1 MSARSLFRGAVWGL
15 IGLLFVFHVAGGW
28 HYSNRIIADGFTP
41 SPGAVTVSDGDFE
54 LVEVTYTSTLGEMDA
69 WYIPAPGTTWVIHI
83 HGLNATPAEP
93 EVLFQPLFD
102 ANHPQLSI
110 TYRNDEGQ
118 PADPTGFHQYGA
130 TEWEDVA
137 AAVEFARDNGA
148 ATVVLAGYS
157 TGASHA
163 LAYVLRHHYDYIGG
177 VITDS
182 ANIDMGQTID
192 FRGSQESLPLLGV
205 PVPVTLAWV
214 AKFFTSLRIDV
225 NWKSLDY
232 IARAER
238 SLRVPVL
245 AIHGTDDDSIPT
257 TQSIELRDAQPE
269 LVELLAVPGANH
281 VESFEVDHEGYVNA
295 VLAFLERVSP
305 AA

>member
-1 MSARSLFRGAVWGL
+1 MSARSLFRGTVWGL
-15 IGLLFVFHVAGGW
+15 IGLIFVFHVVGGW
-28 HYSNRIIADGFTP
+28 HYSNRIIEDGFVP
-41 SPGAVTVSDGDFE
+41 SPGAVTVSEGDFE
-54 LVEVTYTSTLGEMDA
+54 LVEVTYTSSLGEMDA

-93 EVLFQPLFD
+93 EILFQPLFD
-102 ANHPQLSI
+102 ANHPQLAI

-118 PADPTGFHQYGA
+118 PADPSGYHQYGT
-130 TEWEDVA
+130 TEWEDMA
-137 AAVEFARDNGA
+137 AAVEFARENGA

-163 LAYVLRHHYDYIGG
+163 FAYVLRHHYDYIGG

-182 ANIDMGQTID
+182 ANIDLGQTLD
-192 FRGSQESLPLLGV
+192 FRGAQESLPVLPMNV
-205 PVPVTLAWV
+205 PRTMSWV

-238 SLRVPVL
+238 SLRVPIL
-245 AIHGTDDDSIPT
+245 AIHGTADDSVPI
-257 TQSIELRDAQPE
+257 TQSIELRDVRPE
-269 LVELLAVPGANH
+269 LVELLPIEGAGH
-281 VESFEVDHEGYVNA
+281 IESFEVDYDRYVDG
-295 VLAFLERVSP
+295 VLSFLERVGSP
-305 AA
+305 A